1 MRAELFHNVLNSI
14 ADAGRDILNRRTVAA
29 NQVTCEAEKTL
40 SQLCRDLL
48 SEKGEALG
56 TALALEVIQR
66 YQGLDQTGRL
76 AFFLMLRD
84 EFEPAQEK
92 LEDAIYTYLNDP
104 TRENRQ
110 ALEQS
115 VEAPRQALIRAMN
128 MAPGGTSALLKMRE
142 DLQRFLKEDGSL
154 KVVDKDFVHLFS
166 SWFNRGFLRI
176 QEISWET
183 PATVLEKIIEYEA
196 VHAIADWSDLRRRL
210 ASDRR
215 CYGFFHPALPG
226 EPLIFVEVALTNELS
241 KAVQPLLDQNKI
253 GQVTE
258 ADTAIFYSIS
268 NCQEGLKG
276 ISFGNFLI
284 KQVVMELKQEL
295 PNIKTF
301 STLSPIPLFRKWL
314 DTQFEDMLGKEDGNE
329 VLARLLKEP
338 AFANS
343 YYDFK
348 QRHIK
353 EAQDLGPEDEKLLRT
368 LCALYLKEVKRAQAP
383 YDPVARF
390 HLGNGARLERINW
403 QGDISA
409 NGIKQSYG
417 LMVNYLYDL
426 NSIEQN
432 HEAFVNNNEVI
443 ISDDVAQLLKAGK

>member
-14 ADAGRDILNRRTVAA
+14 ADAGRDILNRRSVAA
-29 NQVTCEAEKTL
+29 NQATCEAEKSL

-66 YQGLDQTGRL
+66 YQDLDRTGRL

-84 EFEPAQEK
+84 ELEPAQDE

-104 TRENRQ
+104 SRENRQ
-110 ALEQS
+110 ALEHT

-142 DLQRFLKEDGSL
+142 DLQRFLKEDSSL

-196 VHAIADWSDLRRRL
+196 VHAIADWTDLRRRL

-226 EPLIFVEVALTNELS
+226 S
-241 KAVQPLLDQNKI
+241 
-253 GQVTE
+253 
-258 ADTAIFYSIS
+258 
-268 NCQEGLKG
+268 
-276 ISFGNFLI
+276 
-284 KQVVMELKQEL
+284 
-295 PNIKTF
+295 
-301 STLSPIPLFRKWL
+301 R
-314 DTQFEDMLGKEDGNE
+314 
-329 VLARLLKEP
+329 
-338 AFANS
+338 
-343 YYDFK
+343 
-348 QRHIK
+348 
-353 EAQDLGPEDEKLLRT
+353 
-368 LCALYLKEVKRAQAP
+368 
-383 YDPVARF
+383 
-390 HLGNGARLERINW
+390 
-403 QGDISA
+403 
-409 NGIKQSYG
+409 
-417 LMVNYLYDL
+417 
-426 NSIEQN
+426 
-432 HEAFVNNNEVI
+432 
-443 ISDDVAQLLKAGK
+443 

>member
-1 MRAELFHNVLNSI
+1 MRKELFQNALNSI
-14 ADAGRDILNRRTVAA
+14 ADAGREILNRRSLVE
-29 NQVTCEAEKTL
+29 NDHGEAEIEI

-56 TALALEVIQR
+56 TALARTVMDLYKQ
-66 YQGLDQTGRL
+66 LDQTGRL
-76 AFFLMLRD
+76 DFFKTLRD
-84 EFEPAQEK
+84 EFEPDQDV

-104 TRENRQ
+104 SREHRQ
-110 ALEQS
+110 LLEQR
-115 VEAPRQALIRAMN
+115 VESPRQGLIRAMN
-128 MAPGGTSALLKMRE
+128 MAPGGTSALLGMRE
-142 DLQRFLKEDGSL
+142 DLQHFLKDDKSL
-154 KVVDKDFVHLFS
+154 RIVDSDFVHLFS

-196 VHAIADWSDLRRRL
+196 VHAIADWTDLRRRL
-210 ASDRR
+210 GQDRR

-226 EPLIFVEVALTNELS
+226 EPLIFVEVALTKELS
-241 KAVQPLLDQNKI
+241 GAVQPLLTHQDEMCKAE
-253 GQVTE
+253 E

-268 NCQEGLKG
+268 NCQKGLLG

-314 DTQFEDMLGKEDGNE
+314 DQSFEDGQVAD
-329 VLARLLKEP
+329 VLSDPEL
-338 AFANS
+338 ANA
-343 YYDFK
+343 YYEFK
-348 QRHIK
+348 QRDVQ
-353 EAQDLGPEDEKLLRT
+353 ESGELTDEDQNLLTR
-368 LCALYLKEVKRAQAP
+368 LCGHYLTEVKRRNMP

-403 QGDISA
+403 GGDVSP

-426 NSIEQN
+426 PTIEKN
-432 HEAFVNNNEVI
+432 HEAYVNNDEII
-443 ISDDVAQLLKAGK
+443 ISDQVARLIDTKK